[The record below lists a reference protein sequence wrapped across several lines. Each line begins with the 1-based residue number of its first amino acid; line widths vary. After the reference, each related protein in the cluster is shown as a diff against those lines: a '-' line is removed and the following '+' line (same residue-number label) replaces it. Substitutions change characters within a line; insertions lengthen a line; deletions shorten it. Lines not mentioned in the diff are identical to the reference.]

1 MGCLVALGATSLV
14 NSYPWPKGVVDRYV
28 VEKAITV
35 PPEGLFI
42 SHGYAVPVLIAIGI
56 GALMTFLATRTR
68 FGRYVYATGG
78 NPEAAELAGINTKK
92 LTVMIFAL
100 MGGLAAVSASISSA
114 RLDSATNALG
124 QFDELYVIAA
134 AVIGGTSL
142 AGGLGT
148 IYGAML
154 GALVMQSLQSGMTLL
169 NFESAYKDMV
179 VGSVLVIAVFIDQVY
194 RRRVK

>member
-1 MGCLVALGATSLV
+1 MALLSGAGLAWAVIRGETVAPMDKNFKLIGGGFAGTTPGSIGSTASWALGFIACALVVAGISMAAASASALSFRSAPYGRKRRSPRWAALSLLAQLALV

-92 LTVMIFAL
+92 LTV
-100 MGGLAAVSASISSA
+100 
-114 RLDSATNALG
+114 
-124 QFDELYVIAA
+124 
-134 AVIGGTSL
+134 
-142 AGGLGT
+142 
-148 IYGAML
+148 
-154 GALVMQSLQSGMTLL
+154 
-169 NFESAYKDMV
+169 
-179 VGSVLVIAVFIDQVY
+179 
-194 RRRVK
+194 